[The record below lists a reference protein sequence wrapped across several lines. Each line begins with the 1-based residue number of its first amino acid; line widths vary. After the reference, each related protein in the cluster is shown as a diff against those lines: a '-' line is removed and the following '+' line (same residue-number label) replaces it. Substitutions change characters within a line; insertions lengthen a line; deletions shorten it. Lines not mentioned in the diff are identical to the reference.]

1 MTALGQRLLFSRQNL
16 NKMAAQDG
24 DLEAFFLHSI
34 PSLFR
39 QAQRHLHSDNL
50 NVLEYFEC
58 RLNDYT
64 YVIGS
69 VILQCEHQNACEG
82 LIQLL
87 DLLHGG
93 VNDLNGQIQDLCNAR
108 RNVASEMGFSC
119 PLEQSSG
126 RGRPRFYIPGN
137 VIGGLHDI
145 HGVWREVANEAGVS
159 HKTILRRRYQYS
171 MAVNQTSSGS
181 RITYSEISDARLREI
196 VEEVLQVMPNAGK
209 TYVIGSLRSR
219 GVRVQRWRVREA
231 IFETEHG
238 AS

>member
-1 MTALGQRLLFSRQNL
+1 
-16 NKMAAQDG
+16 MAAQDG

-39 QAQRHLHSDNL
+39 QALRHLHSDNL
-50 NVLEYFEC
+50 NVLEYFER

-64 YVIGS
+64 YVIRS

-108 RNVASEMGFSC
+108 RNFTSEMGFSC

-126 RGRPRFYIPGN
+126 PGRPRFNIPEN
-137 VIGGLHDI
+137 VIRGLHDI

-159 HKTILRRRYQYS
+159 YKTILRRRHQYS
-171 MAVNQTSSGS
+171 MAVNQTSGS
-181 RITYSEISDARLREI
+181 RITYSEILDARLREI
-196 VEEVLQVMPNAGK
+196 VEEVLQVIPNAGE
-209 TYVIGSLRSR
+209 TYVIGS
-219 GVRVQRWRVREA
+219 
-231 IFETEHG
+231 FNTK
-238 AS
+238 